1 MYRLQFYLWFKFYC
15 CLFLGTLMYDNELER
30 RKFSHSMDSCHL
42 SSGILLYL
50 LCFYTVVI
58 QQFSYFS
65 LDNV

>member
-1 MYRLQFYLWFKFYC
+1 
-15 CLFLGTLMYDNELER
+15 MYDNELER

-50 LCFYTVVI
+50 LRFYTVVI